1 MVYCKRCGAQV
12 VNDTAFCGSCGAPAN
27 TASVS
32 AEAAPASAGPIST
45 GAPESG
51 SAAASAA
58 TSGTAPSPAAGET
71 FRSAAAQ
78 SAPMA
83 SNVAGLVAY
92 VLGFVTGIF
101 MLVSE
106 PYKSDKFVRF
116 HALQSI
122 FLSGVYVVAMIA
134 WSIFAGILFGASFG
148 ALWQFVYLGWWL
160 VRLAF
165 FALWLFLMY
174 KAYNNERFELP
185 IIGPM
190 AAKQAG

>member
-1 MVYCKRCGAQV
+1 MAFCTKCGAQTTEG
-12 VNDTAFCGSCGAPAN
+12 TAFCGSCGTAAPVTSVDA
-27 TASVS
+27 TASAPVPS
-32 AEAAPASAGPIST
+32 GVAAGATPISGPTSASAGSVTP
-45 GAPESG
+45 
-51 SAAASAA
+51 
-58 TSGTAPSPAAGET
+58 PAM
-71 FRSAAAQ
+71 Q

-106 PYKSDKFVRF
+106 PYKNDKFVRF

-122 FLSGVYVVAMIA
+122 FLSGVYVVVIIA
-134 WSIFAGILFGASFG
+134 WSIFTGILFG

-160 VRLAF
+160 VRVAF

>member
-1 MVYCKRCGAQV
+1 MTFIKAGEHITFCGKCGAQL
-12 VNDTAFCGSCGAPAN
+12 TAGTQFCESCGQPARGAN
-27 TASVS
+27 VANASAVS
-32 AEAAPASAGPIST
+32 AS
-45 GAPESG
+45 
-51 SAAASAA
+51 SAAGATTGQAVAAGTVVPAA
-58 TSGTAPSPAAGET
+58 T
-71 FRSAAAQ
+71 

-92 VLGFVTGIF
+92 VLGFITGIF

-122 FLSGVYVVAMIA
+122 FVSGVYLLVIIG
-134 WSIFAGILFGASFG
+134 WSLLSSMFLTVGFGAMWRIVF
-148 ALWQFVYLGWWL
+148 LGWWV

-174 KAYNNERFELP
+174 KAYNNERFALP
-185 IIGPM
+185 IIGPI
-190 AAKQAG
+190 AKKHAGL